1 MKSHLHSFR
10 KTNDTMNRNFGE
22 YTMDMKLEKI
32 KIDEAEK
39 LWKIK
44 DIRFSFLFCSFF
56 KH

>member
-1 MKSHLHSFR
+1 
-10 KTNDTMNRNFGE
+10 
-22 YTMDMKLEKI
+22 MDMKLEKI

-39 LWKIK
+39 LWKIN